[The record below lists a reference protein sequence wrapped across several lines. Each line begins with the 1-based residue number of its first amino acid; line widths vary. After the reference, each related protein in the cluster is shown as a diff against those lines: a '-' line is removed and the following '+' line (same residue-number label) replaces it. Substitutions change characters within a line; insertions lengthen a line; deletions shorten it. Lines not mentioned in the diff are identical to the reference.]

1 VHRRF
6 AAVQGDT
13 EADQVNGNSFGP
25 QLMKDLNPQQQE
37 AVQIVEG
44 PLLVLAG
51 AGSGKTRVITS
62 RIAYLIEQAAVPPWQ
77 VLAVTFT
84 NKAAGEMKARV
95 EASLDPG
102 LRTSSPLISTFH
114 SLCVRILRRNI
125 ELLNAGYTRNFTIYD
140 QDDQARVVRAIM
152 KDLGIDDKAL
162 TARQALSAI
171 SGAKNRETSPAA
183 YANKGEYATDR
194 TEKIARIYKL
204 YEERLRKSNA
214 VDFDDLLIRA
224 VELLRRVPDVRK
236 YYHDRFR
243 HVMIDEF
250 QDTNGIQYEL
260 ARLIAAGSTKMDVVT
275 EDLWHGRSLCV
286 VGDIDQSIYSF
297 RGSDFNIILGF
308 QHDFVGTKIIKL
320 EQNYRSTQTILE
332 AANKVIACN
341 VRRMPKTLFA
351 TPELGQGEKIRY
363 YQSYDAEGEAA
374 FVADRIADHQRQS
387 FDIRSVVLY
396 RTNAQS
402 RLFEEAFRRRD
413 IAYNI
418 VGGFSFYDRAEVK
431 DIIAYL
437 KLGMNPQDDVALARV
452 INSPPRGIGKTTL
465 DVLQS
470 KQRELGGSMWETIV
484 LAIEN
489 RALGPRA
496 TAALESFRRIIE
508 GLGDRAGQPLSE
520 MVKAGTLDTGY
531 VRALEEEKTV
541 EAEGRLLNIEELVTA
556 AVEAEEHGESLQDF
570 IDHAAL
576 VSDTDQYRADARVT
590 LMTMHS
596 AKGLEFPLVF
606 IVGTEEGLFP
616 HSRAASSE
624 EDLEEERR
632 LCYVAITRAQKYL
645 YITHAMQR
653 RIFGEE
659 SITEPSRF
667 LNELPL
673 ELMQNLSPGPSWL
686 GFAERPETR
695 NNREAAAALR
705 GEPSRAVKKTSTY
718 AGKTYNSVD
727 GVREFFKRRT
737 QSAGEAG
744 PRGRAEERK
753 SREAE
758 ERKSRGP
765 SGDSASTSSGGQF
778 SVGAR
783 VRHAKYG
790 TGVVLR
796 SEGAGDDAK
805 LTVSFPGYGQKKF
818 VAKFAALETA

>member
-1 VHRRF
+1 
-6 AAVQGDT
+6 
-13 EADQVNGNSFGP
+13 
-25 QLMKDLNPQQQE
+25 MKDLNSQQQE
-37 AVQIVEG
+37 AVQVTEG
-44 PLLVLAG
+44 TLLVLAG

-77 VLAVTFT
+77 ILAVTFT
-84 NKAAGEMKARV
+84 NKAAGEMKSRV
-95 EASLDPG
+95 EAALDPG

-125 ELLNAGYTRNFTIYD
+125 EALNEGYTRNFTIYD
-140 QDDQARVVRAIM
+140 QDDQVRVVRTIM
-152 KDLGIDDKAL
+152 KDLDIDDKSL
-162 TARQALSAI
+162 TARQALSSI
-171 SGAKNRETSPAA
+171 SGAKNRGTSPAA
-183 YANKGEYATDR
+183 YANQGDYATDR

-204 YEERLRKSNA
+204 YEERLKKSNA
-214 VDFDDLLIRA
+214 LDFDDLLIRG

-260 ARLIAAGSTKMDVVT
+260 VRLIAVGSTKIENAS
-275 EDLWHGRSLCV
+275 EDLWTGRSLCV
-286 VGDIDQSIYSF
+286 VGDINQSIYSF

-308 QHDFVGTKIIKL
+308 QHDFVGTKIITL

-332 AANKVIACN
+332 AANKIIECN
-341 VRRMPKTLFA
+341 RQRMPKTLYA

-363 YQSYDAEGEAA
+363 YQSYDAEAEAA
-374 FVADRIADHQRQS
+374 FVADRIVEHQRQS
-387 FDIRSVVLY
+387 HALRSVVLY

-402 RLFEEAFRRRD
+402 RLFEEALRRRSV
-413 IAYNI
+413 AYNI
-418 VGGFSFYDRAEVK
+418 VGGFSFYERAEVK

-437 KLGMNPQDDVALARV
+437 KLAMNPQDDVALARV

-465 DVLQS
+465 DIIQN
-470 KQRELGGSMWETIV
+470 KQRELGISLWDTIAV
-484 LAIEN
+484 AVEN
-489 RALGPRA
+489 RAVGPRA
-496 TAALESFRRIIE
+496 TSALESFRGIIE
-508 GLGDRAGQPLSE
+508 RLSGRVGERQTLSE
-520 MVKAGTLDTGY
+520 LVKAATLDTGY
-531 VRALEEEKTV
+531 VRSLEEEKTV

-556 AVEAEEHGESLQDF
+556 AVEAEQQGESLQDF

-576 VSDTDQYRADARVT
+576 VADTDQYKADARVT

-596 AKGLEFPLVF
+596 AKGLEFPVVF

-616 HSRAASSE
+616 HSRAAASE

-632 LCYVAITRAQKYL
+632 LCYVAITRAQQQL

-705 GEPSRAVKKTSTY
+705 GEPSRPVKKTSNY
-718 AGKTYNSVD
+718 DGKTYNSVE
-727 GVREFFKRRT
+727 GVREFFNRRT
-737 QSAGEAG
+737 GSAGGERESARDRYK
-744 PRGRAEERK
+744 RGTGEHRSK
-753 SREAE
+753 REHA
-758 ERKSRGP
+758 
-765 SGDSASTSSGGQF
+765 SGEPVILSGVEF
-778 SVGAR
+778 RVGAR

-818 VAKFAALETA
+818 VAKFVVLEKA

>member
-1 VHRRF
+1 
-6 AAVQGDT
+6 
-13 EADQVNGNSFGP
+13 
-25 QLMKDLNPQQQE
+25 
-37 AVQIVEG
+37 
-44 PLLVLAG
+44 
-51 AGSGKTRVITS
+51 
-62 RIAYLIEQAAVPPWQ
+62 LIEQAGVPPWQ

-125 ELLNAGYTRNFTIYD
+125 ELLNEGYTRNFTIYD
-140 QDDQARVVRAIM
+140 QDDQVRVVRGIM
-152 KDLGIDDKAL
+152 KDLDIDDKAL
-162 TARQALSAI
+162 TARQALSSI
-171 SGAKNRETSPAA
+171 SGAKNRGKSPAA
-183 YANKGEYATDR
+183 YANQGDYASDR
-194 TEKIARIYKL
+194 TEKVARIYKL

-224 VELLRRVPDVRK
+224 VELLRRVSDART

-260 ARLIAAGSTKMDVVT
+260 ARLIAVGSTKMDVVT
-275 EDLWHGRSLCV
+275 PDLWRGRSLCV

-374 FVADRIADHQRQS
+374 FVADRIFDHQRQS

-402 RLFEEAFRRRD
+402 RLFEEAFRRRGLS
-413 IAYNI
+413 YNI

-452 INSPPRGIGKTTL
+452 LNSPPRGIGKTTL

-470 KQRELGGSMWETIV
+470 KQRELGGSMWETIG
-484 LAIEN
+484 LAVEN

-496 TAALESFRRIIE
+496 TTALEGFRRIVE
-508 GLGDRAGQPLSE
+508 GLGGRIGQPLSE
-520 MVKAGTLDTGY
+520 VVKAATLDTGY
-531 VRALEEEKTV
+531 VRALQDEKTV

-556 AVEAEEHGESLQDF
+556 AVEAEEHEETLQEF

-576 VSDTDQYRADARVT
+576 VADTDQYRADSKVT

-632 LCYVAITRAQKYL
+632 LCYVAITRAQKFL
-645 YITHAMQR
+645 YVTHAMQR

-705 GEPSRAVKKTSTY
+705 GDAPRVVKKTSTY

-727 GVREFFKRRT
+727 GVREFFKSRT
-737 QSAGEAG
+737 NSGGGQ
-744 PRGRAEERK
+744 P
-753 SREAE
+753 
-758 ERKSRGP
+758 SRGP
-765 SGDSASTSSGGQF
+765 AERSAGGSETRRGSGKEASGGGAASDSGGQF
-778 SVGAR
+778 RVGAR
-783 VRHAKYG
+783 VKHSKYG

-818 VAKFAALETA
+818 VAKFAALEKA